1 MAKKTSTIHLRVEP
15 DLKADVEKLLDRL
28 GLSTT
33 DAINIF
39 LNQIVLTGGLPF
51 PVKVPRP
58 NEITLAAMKEAE
70 QIKKGIIPSKAK
82 RVDEFFEEMDV

>member
-15 DLKADVEKLLDRL
+15 EVKADVEKLLDRL

-58 NEITLAAMKEAE
+58 NKITLSAMKEAE
-70 QIKKGIIPSKAK
+70 EIKKDIIPSKIK
-82 RVDEFFEEMDV
+82 SVDEFFEEMDV

>member
-15 DLKADVEKLLDRL
+15 EIKKDVEKLLNRL

-51 PVKVPRP
+51 PVKIPRP
-58 NEITLAAMKEAE
+58 NEITLAAMKEVE
-70 QIKKGIIPSKAK
+70 QIKKSIIPSKTK
-82 RVDEFFEEMDV
+82 SVDEFFKEMDI